1 MADRQPIQHQDL
13 LTMANQMIRDHEDF
27 IQGMQADQVE
37 QKGGILVFK
46 GEFFL
51 DEQGLPTPKPW
62 RSSTCSN
69 TWRRPSLAST
79 NLLIDVDSRQRTE
92 KKTGQSDGP
101 FFILTVTIALR
112 LRVAPAPATHHH
124 GRNRLV
130 SRWQ

>member
-51 DEQGLPTPKPW
+51 DEQGLPTPK
-62 RSSTCSN
+62 TMAVFN
-69 TWRRPSLAST
+69 MFKYLAQTLS
-79 NLLIDVDSRQRTE
+79 
-92 KKTGQSDGP
+92 GQY
-101 FFILTVTIALR
+101 
-112 LRVAPAPATHHH
+112 
-124 GRNRLV
+124 RLV
-130 SRWQ
+130 D

>member
-51 DEQGLPTPKPW
+51 DEQGLPTPK
-62 RSSTCSN
+62 TMAVFN
-69 TWRRPSLAST
+69 MFKYLAQTLS
-79 NLLIDVDSRQRTE
+79 
-92 KKTGQSDGP
+92 GQYQ
-101 FFILTVTIALR
+101 
-112 LRVAPAPATHHH
+112 
-124 GRNRLV
+124 LV
-130 SRWQ
+130 E

>member
-51 DEQGLPTPKPW
+51 DEQGLPTPK
-62 RSSTCSN
+62 TMAVFN
-69 TWRRPSLAST
+69 MFKYLAQTLSGQYQ
-79 NLLIDVDSRQRTE
+79 LVD
-92 KKTGQSDGP
+92 
-101 FFILTVTIALR
+101 
-112 LRVAPAPATHHH
+112 
-124 GRNRLV
+124 
-130 SRWQ
+130 